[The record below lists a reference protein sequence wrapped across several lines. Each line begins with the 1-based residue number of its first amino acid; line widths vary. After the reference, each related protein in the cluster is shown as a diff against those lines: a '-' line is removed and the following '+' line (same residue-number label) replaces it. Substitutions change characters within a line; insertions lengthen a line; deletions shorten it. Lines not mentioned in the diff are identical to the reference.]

1 MIGSLRG
8 RIVHKV
14 PPRIVVEVAGVG
26 YEVEMPLLSALRLPP
41 VGSDAFLII
50 HDLVRDEGT
59 LLYGFVDEEERV
71 LFRLLLRVNG
81 IGPKVA
87 LAILSTLPVGEFVR
101 LIRDRDAALLT
112 RVPGVGKK
120 TAERLVLE
128 LKDRVQDLAPAAH
141 PAETGAGRD
150 EAASALIALGYRRE
164 EADRLLARLD
174 PALPA
179 TELIRESLK
188 LALGGQG

>member
-8 RIVHKV
+8 RVVFKA
-14 PPRIVVEVAGVG
+14 PPRVVLEVSGVG
-26 YEVEMPLLSALRLPP
+26 YEIEMPLLSTAHLPP
-41 VGSDAFLII
+41 IGVEAFLVI
-50 HDLVRDEGT
+50 HDLVREEGT
-59 LLYGFVDEEERV
+59 LLFGFIDESERI

-87 LAILSTLPVGEFVR
+87 LAILSTLPVAEFVR
-101 LIRDRDAALLT
+101 LIRDRDADLLT

-128 LKDRVQDLAPAAH
+128 LKDRIQDLTVSTP
-141 PAETGAGRD
+141 GGSGRD
-150 EAASALIALGYRRE
+150 QAVAGLMALGYRRE

-174 PALPA
+174 PGLPT

-188 LALGGQG
+188 LALGRHA